1 MKSRFV
7 LVVVCLW
14 SAVLLVQPSASADAD
29 PCSTGSDGYTVHTT
43 CIRSGAETN
52 AYIGE
57 HSDHRYSI
65 RPACEL
71 GGTALCSEPATCN
84 VEGHAGYL
92 YNVYQDAAT
101 DPLDWQACLTEQEA
115 RHLGGLTPGM
125 VEHAFRRLSWPASH
139 LVVQPPKGRTL
150 VNFDTNFF
158 TTNTHPSTRTVTLIG
173 QQVTIEA
180 TPTEYTWHFGGTDGD
195 LTTSDPGAAYPDL
208 RITHRYTLVGSV
220 TPSVDTTYAGRF
232 RVGSGAWRAI
242 PDTLT
247 VPGAPVDLQVVSAT
261 PHLVG
266 Y

>member
-1 MKSRFV
+1 MTLGARLALALLLGSAALMLAPARAMAGCNTGVEMGEASSHCVKS
-7 LVVVCLW
+7 
-14 SAVLLVQPSASADAD
+14 
-29 PCSTGSDGYTVHTT
+29 GS
-43 CIRSGAETN
+43 ETN
-52 AYIGE
+52 AYMGE
-57 HSDHRYSI
+57 HSDHTYSI
-65 RPACEL
+65 RPACKI
-71 GGTALCSEPATCN
+71 GGTALCSEAATCN
-84 VEGHAGYL
+84 IEGHAGYL
-92 YNVYQDAAT
+92 YNVYQDAAP

-115 RHLGGLTPGM
+115 RHLGGLTPAM
-125 VEHAFRRLSWPASH
+125 VEHAFRRLSWPASQ
-139 LVVQPPKGRTL
+139 LVVQPPRGKTL

-158 TTNTHPSTRTVTLIG
+158 TTNTQPSTRTVTLIG

-195 LTTSDPGAAYPDL
+195 LTTADPGAAYPDL

-232 RVGSGAWRAI
+232 RVGNGAWRAI

-247 VPGAPVDLQVVSAT
+247 VPGARVDLQVVSAT